1 VRAGIRMLDKDPTGT
16 LALGS
21 GMPLTSEAKSAPPLQ
36 LHYLRVK
43 RSKLG
48 LAGEEEL
55 GAR

>member
-1 VRAGIRMLDKDPTGT
+1 MLDKDPTGT